1 MIVYRLSK
9 QHYAQDLSGLGAR
22 LSGGRWNSSGVA
34 LVYTSESRALCTA
47 EIAVHTGLGLLP
59 TDYRL
64 VTIFLPDQAIL
75 SEIDPEKLPPD
86 WRSFPYPH
94 FTRIIGDHFVKE
106 NRYLVLKVPS
116 AVVPGDFNYLIN
128 PAHPEISQVRIVKT
142 EPFGFDRRLFGRL

>member
-9 QHYAQDLSGLGAR
+9 EQYAEDLSGLGAR
-22 LSGGRWNSSGVA
+22 LSGGRWNSPGVA

-64 VTIFLPDQAIL
+64 VTIFFPDQAL
-75 SEIDPEKLPPD
+75 QSEIDPLKLPHD
-86 WRSFPYPH
+86 WRSFPYPP
-94 FTRIIGDHFVKE
+94 FTRIIGDEFVKE
-106 NRYLVLKVPS
+106 NSYLILKVPS

-128 PAHPEISQVRIVKT
+128 PAHAEISQVRIVKT
-142 EPFGFDRRLFGRL
+142 EPFGFDKRLFGRP

>member
-9 QHYAQDLSGLGAR
+9 QQYAGDLSGLGAR
-22 LSGGRWNSSGVA
+22 LSGGRWNSPGVA

-64 VTIFLPDQAIL
+64 VTIFFPDQTIL

-86 WRSFPYPH
+86 WRSFPYPN
-94 FTRIIGDHFVKE
+94 FTKVIGDQFVKE
-106 NRYLVLKVPS
+106 NRHLVLRVPS
-116 AVVPGDFNYLIN
+116 AVVRGDFNYLIN
-128 PAHPEISQVRIVKT
+128 PAHAGISQVNILKT